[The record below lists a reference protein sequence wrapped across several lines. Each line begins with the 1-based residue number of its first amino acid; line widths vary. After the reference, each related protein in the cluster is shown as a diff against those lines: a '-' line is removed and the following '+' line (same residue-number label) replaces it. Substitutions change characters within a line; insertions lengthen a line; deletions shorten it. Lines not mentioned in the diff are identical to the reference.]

1 MTYPLKSKR
10 KRFDPVAYKKSDT
23 LAKDCITEYLL
34 SLGHT
39 VLDINE
45 DYGVDLSSILD
56 GADYKHEVEMKHMWE
71 GDWPTAWKDINIP
84 FRKNRLLTQVYGNKG
99 ENKDVEFYFYIIR
112 GDCKKAWKMH
122 GTVVQNS
129 PVVEVPN
136 RAVRKG
142 EYFFKVPV
150 AKAELID
157 LGVKDGSKTD

>member
-1 MTYPLKSKR
+1 MCIR
-10 KRFDPVAYKKSDT
+10 DR
-23 LAKDCITEYLL
+23 DCITEYLL

-157 LGVKDGSKTD
+157 LGVKNGSKTD